1 MNIYSISEFSD
12 LIGMS
17 IRTLE
22 RWDKSGDLVAFR
34 TPRGRR
40 YYTDEHYK
48 NYRKKPMGKKPNDLY
63 IRVSCSKQK
72 VFTQEEVDSLK
83 LFCKQ
88 TLGVQVEMLEISKAQ
103 SK

>member
-22 RWDKSGDLVAFR
+22 RWDKEGDLVAFR

-48 NYRKKPMGKKPNDLY
+48 NYRKKTIGKTSNDLY
-63 IRVSCSKQK
+63 IRVFSSKQK

-88 TLGVQVEMLEISKAQ
+88 TLGVQVEMLETSKSQ

>member
-1 MNIYSISEFSD
+1 MNIYSISEFSA

-17 IRTLE
+17 IRSLE
-22 RWDKSGDLVAFR
+22 RWDKEGDLVAFR

-48 NYRKKPMGKKPNDLY
+48 KYRKRPIEKTSNDLY
-63 IRVSCSKQK
+63 IRVFSSKQK
-72 VFTQEEVDSLK
+72 VFTQEEVESLK

-88 TLGVQVEMLEISKAQ
+88 TFGVQVEMLEISKAQ
-103 SK
+103 YK